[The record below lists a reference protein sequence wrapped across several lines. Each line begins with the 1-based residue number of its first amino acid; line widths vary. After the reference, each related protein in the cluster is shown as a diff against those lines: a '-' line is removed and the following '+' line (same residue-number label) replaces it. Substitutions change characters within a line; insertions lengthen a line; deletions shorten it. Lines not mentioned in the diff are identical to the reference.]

1 MIPADWRHWF
11 FSVICDL
18 VWALGQ
24 HLTKVIRVNSYNSIF
39 VFNQKFGLVFL
50 FHGLY
55 FVLVIIVSVSILVV
69 LVENK
74 KNCLSLKITTFQD

>member
-11 FSVICDL
+11 FSVVCDL

-39 VFNQKFGLVFL
+39 VFNQKFGLDLVSFISGSISFSLVF
-50 FHGLY
+50 Y
-55 FVLVIIVSVSILVV
+55 FMDSI
-69 LVENK
+69 
-74 KNCLSLKITTFQD
+74 SY